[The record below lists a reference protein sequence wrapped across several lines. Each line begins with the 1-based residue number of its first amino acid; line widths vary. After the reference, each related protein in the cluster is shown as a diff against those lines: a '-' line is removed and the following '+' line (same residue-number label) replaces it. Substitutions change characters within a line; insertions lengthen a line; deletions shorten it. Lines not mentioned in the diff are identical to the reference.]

1 MKEIWKDIEGYEN
14 EYQVSNMGR
23 VQSLTRKTI
32 RNGAETQLNG
42 RVLSLSLQG
51 GGYQVVNLSTK
62 QYLVH
67 RLVGA
72 AFIENPEGKPEINH
86 LDEVKTNNKASNL
99 EWSTPTENV
108 RYSIAIPIYQYT
120 KNYELVREWGCGYDA
135 EKQVA
140 GFCCSAISKASK
152 SELEITHGGFLWSRH
167 KYTVMEIEALKA
179 LKLTNAPTV
188 YQYDCELNLVQVW
201 QGITELTNENFKLP
215 QVRRSA
221 NSPDQLKTH
230 KGFIFSYVELTNDKK
245 QELLQEKAQR
255 TISRGKATSA
265 AKLKSHP
272 LAKQV
277 KHVSTGK
284 VYPSLQRATDKLG
297 LNYQGEY
304 HRLRNGRE
312 SQLQYLT

>member
-72 AFIENPEGKPEINH
+72 AFIDNPEGKPEINH

-120 KNYELVREWGCGYDA
+120 KNYELVKEWGCGYDA

-167 KYTVMEIEALKA
+167 KYTNMEIEALRA
-179 LKLTNAPTV
+179 LKLANATTV
-188 YQYDCELNLVQVW
+188 YQYSSSLELIKRVEDINELV
-201 QGITELTNENFKLP
+201 TEGFTLMGLKI
-215 QVRRSA
+215 SA
-221 NSPDQLKTH
+221 NSTDQLKAH
-230 KGFIFSYVELTNDKK
+230 KKFIFSYIELSEAKK
-245 QELLQEKAQR
+245 KELLKEKAQR
-255 TISRGKATSA
+255 TKKRGQAQSES
-265 AKLKSHP
+265 KLESHP
-272 LAKQV
+272 LAKKV
-277 KHVSTGK
+277 IHITTGII
-284 VYPSLQRATDKLG
+284 YPSLQQATEKLEM
-297 LNYQGEY
+297 NYNTEY
-304 HRLRNGRE
+304 SRLKYNRQ
-312 SQLQYLT
+312 SQLRYVA